1 MTRMIVARQDD
12 LELTE
17 YAAFNHGRDYPR
29 MRRWELPF
37 ALHALRPPATA
48 SVLDCTINP
57 VDFGERLASLYAHVT
72 YRHHNPVQGGRFVP
86 PIGVPDEAFDR
97 VVCVNTLEH
106 LLAEQR
112 ETLVS
117 EMARKLKPGG
127 LLVLTSDFYF
137 ETMWRNPA
145 VLALGVIRPDG
156 REVFNG
162 WNRVTPRQYAELC
175 GRHGLHL
182 LGGGGGDDC
191 AEPREGD
198 GSLYLNAKPYEHAC
212 VAGVFR
218 KGRGRQTFADSRRVV
233 LALLTWNTRDISL
246 DSVRALAAEAR
257 MLRRLGHEAT
267 VCVCDNGSTDGTPEA
282 LTALAPEPGAPLKL
296 ILNGEN
302 RGSSVARNQII
313 DYAVRECE
321 ADYLLFTDGDIEL
334 VPFSSFAMLRHMEN
348 SGRRLGCLGALS
360 SGHTPDRA
368 RATPYLF
375 SVDGRRVQANDDV
388 AWTQY
393 GLFRREVFD
402 AGVRFD
408 ESAPFDCAGWG
419 FEDND
424 LAFQMSEKGYVTQRF
439 HGMTYLHR
447 AVHSS
452 LRIMRQSGIDAA
464 DAYAR
469 RRQYVLDKWSGVPS
483 INDGPLVVVRK
494 VGMPDLTR
502 AGR

>member
-1 MTRMIVARQDD
+1 MIVARQDD

-17 YAAFNHGRDYPR
+17 YAAFNEGRDYPR

-48 SVLDCTINP
+48 AVLDCTINP
-57 VDFGERLASLYAHVT
+57 VDFGERLQSLYGHVT

-86 PIGVPDEAFDR
+86 PVGSPDGAFDR

-106 LLAEQR
+106 LLAGQR
-112 ETLVS
+112 ETLVA

-127 LLVLTSDFYF
+127 LLVLTSDYYF
-137 ETMWRNPA
+137 ESMWRNRS
-145 VLALGVIRPDG
+145 VLGLGVIRPDG
-156 REVFNG
+156 GEVLNG
-162 WNRVTPRQYAELC
+162 WNRVTPREHVELQ
-175 GRHGLHL
+175 GRHGLYPL
-182 LGGGGGDDC
+182 EGDDAC
-191 AEPREGD
+191 DDEPREGD
-198 GSLYLNAKPYEHAC
+198 PSLYLNAPPYEHAC

-218 KGRGRQTFADSRRVV
+218 KGRGTQQSADSRSVV

-257 MLRRLGHEAT
+257 LLRRLGHEAT
-267 VCVCDNGSTDGTPEA
+267 VCVCDNGSTDGTPGALREA
-282 LTALAPEPGAPLKL
+282 SEKLGVPHRL

-313 DYAVRECE
+313 DFAAGECG
-321 ADYLLFTDGDIEL
+321 ADYLLFTDGDIEV
-334 VPFSSFAMLRHMEN
+334 VPFSSFAMLRHMEDA
-348 SGRRLGCLGALS
+348 GRRLGCVGAIS
-360 SGHTPDRA
+360 SGHAAERA
-368 RATPYLF
+368 RTTPYLF
-375 SVDGRRVQANDDV
+375 HIDGASVQANDDV

-393 GLFRREVFD
+393 GMFRREIFD

-408 ESAPFDCAGWG
+408 EGGPFDRAGWG

-424 LAFQMSEKGYVTQRF
+424 LAFQMSLKGYATQRF
-439 HGMTYLHR
+439 YGMTYLHR

-469 RRQYVLDKWSGVPS
+469 RKQYVLDKWSGVPS
-483 INDGPLVVVRK
+483 INDGPLVVIRK
-494 VGMPDLTR
+494 VTMPNVAP